1 MSLCIVLNIFHR
13 FEAGLLR
20 AKLLFRRSDPHIKEP
35 RKKVEIR
42 LKQYEDQL
50 MEQITN
56 LEYILNT
63 EDLSKTSMMVGTEL
77 YDLAKEFLELNYIQ
91 NSRQRIRKMLT
102 NLLDYDDF
110 SIWVKDQ
117 TKYYA
122 NKINCFINTIREE

>member
-1 MSLCIVLNIFHR
+1 
-13 FEAGLLR
+13 
-20 AKLLFRRSDPHIKEP
+20 
-35 RKKVEIR
+35 
-42 LKQYEDQL
+42 

-77 YDLAKEFLELNYIQ
+77 YDLAKDFLELNYIQ